1 MFPVILGLEVSKRC
15 FPVDVCTSWA
25 KLAEILSAGFNT
37 EVTFTGVDICPLE
50 VAWVI
55 TTGMAGKIT

>member
-50 VAWVI
+50 VA
-55 TTGMAGKIT
+55 